1 MSTPLPSLAHVE
13 AVVIGTSAG
22 GVDALTVVLPALP
35 RTLRVPVFLVIH
47 LPRDRPSLLTSIFE
61 PKCKVPIRE
70 AEDKEPVA
78 QGTIYVA
85 PPDYHLMLDRGPQ
98 LVLST
103 DEPVN
108 YSRPSIDV
116 LFESAADLYGRSL
129 LGVLLTGANE
139 DGANGLQAVRAAGG
153 MTVVQSPEE
162 AFAPLM
168 PATAIER
175 GLADHVM
182 PLADVAH
189 LLSGLGAR
197 R

>member
-1 MSTPLPSLAHVE
+1 MSASAPWLAKVE

-22 GVDALTVVLPALP
+22 GVEALGMLLPALP
-35 RTLRVPVFLVIH
+35 RSLRVPVFVVIH
-47 LPRDRPSLLTSIFE
+47 LPRDRPSLLVSIFV
-61 PKCKVPIRE
+61 PRCQVPIQE

-78 QGTIYVA
+78 RGTIYVA
-85 PPDYHLMLDRGPQ
+85 PPDYHLMLDHGPR
-98 LVLST
+98 LVLSA

-129 LGVLLTGANE
+129 LGILLTGANE
-139 DGANGLQAVRAAGG
+139 DGSDGLRAIRAAGG
-153 MTVVQSPEE
+153 TSVVQSPAE

-168 PATAIER
+168 PATAVER

-182 PLADVAH
+182 PLTDIVQ
-189 LLSGLGAR
+189 LLAGLGAR
-197 R
+197 D

>member
-1 MSTPLPSLAHVE
+1 MTLPAPSLAKIE
-13 AVVIGTSAG
+13 AVAIGTSAG
-22 GVDALTVVLPALP
+22 GVEALSVVLPALP
-35 RTLRVPVFLVIH
+35 QSLRVPVFLVIH
-47 LPRDRPSLLTSIFE
+47 LPRDRPSLLVNIFE

-78 QGTIYVA
+78 RGTIYVA

-103 DEPVN
+103 DEAVN

-116 LFESAADLYGRSL
+116 LFESAADVYGRSL
-129 LGVLLTGANE
+129 MAVLLTGANE
-139 DGANGLQAVRAAGG
+139 DGSEGLRAVRAAGG
-153 MTVVQSPEE
+153 ISVVQSPDE

-168 PATAIER
+168 PATAVER

-182 PLADVAH
+182 PLAGVAQ
-189 LLSGLGAR
+189 LFDGLGSR